1 MNETILLVED
11 EAALRIS
18 LSERLRREGYVVEVA
33 SDGAR
38 ALEQA
43 TTRAFDLI
51 ILDARLSGRNGIEVC
66 RDIRDAGLANSIL
79 LLTSQGQTAERVLAL
94 KLGADDCVPKPFEM
108 SEVLARI
115 EALLRRRRLR
125 AGEGVHRFGA
135 IRIDIPRGKVTREG
149 KPVFLLLREFQLLR
163 YLVQHAG
170 IPLARDE
177 LLREVWGYEA
187 GTFTRTVDVH
197 VAELR
202 RKLETN
208 PKHPELILTVPGI
221 GYQFGR

>member
-11 EAALRIS
+11 EEALRIT
-18 LSERLRREGYVVEVA
+18 LSDRLRLEGYVVEVA
-33 SDGAR
+33 SDGTR
-38 ALEQA
+38 AVEQA

-51 ILDARLSGRNGIEVC
+51 ILDAKLSGCNGIEVC
-66 RDIRDAGLANSIL
+66 RDLRDAGFTNPLL

-94 KLGADDCVPKPFEM
+94 NLGADDCVPQPFEI

-125 AGEGVHRFGA
+125 TGEGVHHFGA
-135 IRIDIPRGKVTREG
+135 IRIDIPRRKVTREG
-149 KPVFLLLREFQLLR
+149 KPVVLLLREFQLLR
-163 YLVQHAG
+163 YFVQHAG

-202 RKLETN
+202 RKLEKN
-208 PKHPELILTVPGI
+208 PKHPELILTVSGI